1 MHGTDI
7 PPGAPLRAPD
17 GAQDAALLAAY
28 AGGDG
33 RAARALV
40 ARHLPRVL
48 GLARRLLGDAA
59 EAEDVA
65 QEAMLRLW
73 RIAPQWRAE
82 QARVSTWLYR
92 VTVNLCTDRLRRR
105 RTAVGGAA
113 TGEALPEPADER
125 PGALATLIA
134 SDRVAALEAALALL
148 PERQR
153 QAVVLRHLEGLSNPE
168 IAEVM
173 DTGVEAVE
181 SLIARGR
188 RMLAARLAPRREDLG
203 YDDDRP

>member
-1 MHGTDI
+1 MEGTDT
-7 PPGAPLRAPD
+7 PAT
-17 GAQDAALLAAY
+17 DAALLAAY
-28 AGGDG
+28 AAGDG
-33 RAARALV
+33 RAARRLV
-40 ARHLPRVL
+40 DRHLPRVL
-48 GLARRLLGDAA
+48 GFARRMLGDAA

-73 RIAPQWRAE
+73 RIAPDWRAGE
-82 QARVSTWLYR
+82 ARVSTWLYR
-92 VTVNLCTDRLRRR
+92 VTANLCTDRLRRR
-105 RTAVGGAA
+105 RGVTGA
-113 TGEALPEPADER
+113 ELPEPADDR

-134 SDRVAALEAALALL
+134 ADRAAALETALAAL

-168 IAEVM
+168 IAAIL
-173 DTGVEAVE
+173 DCGVEAVE

-188 RMLAARLAPRREDLG
+188 RALTARLAPQRAELG